1 VCRATCLFKVDVVD
15 GNFAR
20 ESVVT
25 VGMRDIAFIFDV
37 SAAIAELAFTQE
49 MTEPSIVVLTPAPL
63 VEVFAAGEFLHPR
76 IFQHIHP
83 VSSNC
88 VREVSHTP
96 KPSSDIGV
104 DHVRDTECGVS
115 IREVFVGDP
124 RLFLIC

>member
-1 VCRATCLFKVDVVD
+1 MCRAACLLEIDVVD

-63 VEVFAAGEFLHPR
+63 TEVFAAGEFLHPR
-76 IFQHIHP
+76 IFQHVHP
-83 VSSNC
+83 VSLNC
-88 VREVSHTP
+88 VREVSPTP

-104 DHVRDTECGVS
+104 DHVCDTERGVS
-115 IREVFVGDP
+115 IHEVFVGDP
-124 RLFLIC
+124 HLFLIC